1 MWEPGKDGNKLLE
14 IGITVRLLECLNIHA
29 PVVELADT
37 LASGVKDRKV
47 VLVQVQSGAQNHN

>member
-1 MWEPGKDGNKLLE
+1 MRALIN
-14 IGITVRLLECLNIHA
+14 A

-47 VLVQVQSGAQNHN
+47 VLVQIQSGAHNFKIY